1 VTKATFA
8 PNSDYQRYLKGL
20 TAQQLREM
28 VTDHGIRL
36 DEGEKMLDERDERYD
51 RLEKMSRQANSEWY
65 EKWVAVQR
73 ENEAL
78 REAAKHLCGALSLWR
93 PGQLPESRDYPDM
106 IMKAWDELACVLV
119 PENLWTTEQW
129 AQEIARTVE
138 TNAVQEL
145 LDKDG

>member
-1 VTKATFA
+1 MTKATFA

-78 REAAKHLCGALSLWR
+78 REAALHRNPCSG
-93 PGQLPESRDYPDM
+93 RD
-106 IMKAWDELACVLV
+106 
-119 PENLWTTEQW
+119 
-129 AQEIARTVE
+129 
-138 TNAVQEL
+138 
-145 LDKDG
+145 